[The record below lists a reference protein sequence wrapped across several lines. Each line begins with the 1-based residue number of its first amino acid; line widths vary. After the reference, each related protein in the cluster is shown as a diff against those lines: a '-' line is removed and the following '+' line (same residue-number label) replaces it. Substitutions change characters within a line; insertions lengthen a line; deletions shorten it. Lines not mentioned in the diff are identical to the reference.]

1 MEQVLVTGA
10 TGTVGSLLVRDLADR
25 GVRVRALVRS
35 PERAAAALPQG
46 VETVRGDVTDLASV
60 RSAVGGCDTVF
71 HAAGLPEQWLADPD
85 VFERVNVGGTRHL
98 VEAALAEGVATFVY
112 TSTIDVFDQAPGQPF
127 DESRIAER
135 PLGTAYE
142 RSKQRADVLVT
153 DAVERGLPA
162 RFLHP
167 SGVYGPGPATAT
179 ALNLLLL
186 RLVRNQIPALPPGGM
201 PVVYTEDVARGHLL
215 AAEAPVGSR
224 FILSD
229 RYLTLTAIAELV
241 HTLVPTAKV
250 PRTIPPA
257 LAKAMATTG
266 EALSRVTRRPPLLAA
281 GELHFLRSHPLPD
294 ASRARSE
301 LGWQT
306 TDVPEGFARAL
317 RHFDV
322 LPQPHS
328 THGG

>member
-46 VETVRGDVTDLASV
+46 VETFRGDVTDSGSV

-71 HAAGLPEQWLADPD
+71 HAAGLPEQWLANPD
-85 VFERVNVGGTRHL
+85 LFEQVNVDGTRHL
-98 VEAALAEGVATFVY
+98 VEAALAEEVATFVY
-112 TSTIDVFDQAPGQPF
+112 TSTIDVFDQVPGRPF
-127 DESRIAER
+127 DESKIAER

-153 DAVERGLPA
+153 EAVQRGLPA

-179 ALNLLLL
+179 ALNLVLL
-186 RLVRNQIPALPPGGM
+186 RLARNQVPVLPPGGM
-201 PVVYTEDVARGHLL
+201 PVVFTEDVSRGHLL
-215 AAEAPVGSR
+215 AAEAPIGSR

-229 RYLTLTAIAELV
+229 RYLTMTAIAELV

-250 PRTIPPA
+250 PRTLPPA
-257 LAKAMATTG
+257 LATTLATSG
-266 EALSRVTRRPPLLAA
+266 EFVARLTRRPPLLAA

-294 ASRARSE
+294 ASRARSQ
-301 LGWQT
+301 LGWHT
-306 TDVPEGFARAL
+306 TEVPEGFARAL
-317 RHFDV
+317 RHFGA
-322 LPQPHS
+322 LP
-328 THGG
+328 